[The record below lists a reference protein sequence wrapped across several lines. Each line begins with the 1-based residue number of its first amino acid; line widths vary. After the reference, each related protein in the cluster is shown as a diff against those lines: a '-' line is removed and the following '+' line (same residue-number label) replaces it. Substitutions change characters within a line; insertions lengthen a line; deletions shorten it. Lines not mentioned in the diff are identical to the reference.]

1 MISVAIS
8 ALREIFTP
16 PFRSVLFK
24 SLTLTLAFLIALW
37 LILEK
42 LVSLYVEQSA
52 SWLASFISILTGLGF
67 FIALGFL
74 IAPVSA
80 LVAGFFLDELAERVE
95 IECKGEGQQGQAAP
109 TGQVIWLA
117 LRFAL
122 MSLLV
127 NLSAFLL
134 FLIPGVNALVFFLA
148 NSYLL
153 GREYFELAASR
164 YGQLKAVRQLRRQN
178 AWKIFQSGMFIA
190 AFMSVPILNL
200 LTPLFGTAFMVRI
213 HLNIKDRQTNT
224 PKQINL

>member
-1 MISVAIS
+1 MIAAALS
-8 ALREIFTP
+8 ALSEIVTP
-16 PFRSVLFK
+16 PFRSVLLK
-24 SLTLTLAFLIALW
+24 SLALTLAFLAALW
-37 LILEK
+37 WALEQS
-42 LVSLYVEQSA
+42 VSLYVAQSA
-52 SWLASFISILTGLGF
+52 SWLASFISFLTGLGF
-67 FIALGFL
+67 FIALAFL

-95 IECKGEGQQGQAAP
+95 IDYRGLGQQGQAAP

-117 LRFAL
+117 LRFAF

-164 YGQLKAVRQLRRQN
+164 YRPPVEVRNLRRQN
-178 AWKIFQSGMFIA
+178 SWMIFRSGMLIA

-200 LTPLFGTAFMVRI
+200 LTPLFGTAFMVRV
-213 HLNIKDRQTNT
+213 HLNIKDNQMIT
-224 PKQINL
+224 P